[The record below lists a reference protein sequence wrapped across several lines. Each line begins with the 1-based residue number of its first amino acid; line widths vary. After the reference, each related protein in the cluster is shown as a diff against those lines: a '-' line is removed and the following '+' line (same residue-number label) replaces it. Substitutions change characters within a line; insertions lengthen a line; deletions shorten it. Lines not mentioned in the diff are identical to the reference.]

1 MTTPS
6 KASEQKAASAA
17 IPSGQIDAIELLTQD
32 HANVKALFEQY
43 DTLSD
48 RSRANKK
55 KVATQICLELTKHA
69 TAEEEIFYPAV
80 RAATGDEDL
89 VDEATV
95 EHAAAKDLIAQIV
108 AMNPDEDL
116 YDGRCCNDI
125 DLAEGSPSPAVSGS
139 HSWNAD
145 GVWPS
150 SMQHAIEDRHT
161 DRRLRA
167 LAGQAARAQARTD
180 DGLVTAHRRFD
191 Q

>member
-6 KASEQKAASAA
+6 KASEQKSASAA
-17 IPSGQIDAIELLTQD
+17 IPSDRIDAIELLTQD

-43 DTLSD
+43 DALSD

-55 KVATQICLELTKHA
+55 KVSTQICLELTKHA

-95 EHAAAKDLIAQIV
+95 EHAAAKDLIAQIL

-116 YDGRCCNDI
+116 YDAKVKVLSEQIEHHVEEEEGEMFPKARKARL
-125 DLAEGSPSPAVSGS
+125 DLMEL
-139 HSWNAD
+139 
-145 GVWPS
+145 GV
-150 SMQHAIEDRHT
+150 AIE
-161 DRRLRA
+161 
-167 LAGQAARAQARTD
+167 ARKAEIE
-180 DGLVTAHRRFD
+180 LPVT